1 MTKRSIARAVIL
13 SAALA
18 MLAAC
23 VDNRPRNGAGEP
35 VDPHTGTT
43 APGATTTR

>member
-1 MTKRSIARAVIL
+1 MAKRSIARLLVL
-13 SAALA
+13 SAAFA

-23 VDNRPRNGAGEP
+23 VDNRPRNGAGEV

-43 APGATTTR
+43 APGGTTTR